1 MPPVDPMLVLCL
13 GNPGPRYLPT
23 RHNVGF
29 MVADELA
36 RRAGRG
42 FTPGRGEYWKSEIAV
57 AGQELT
63 LVKPVTF
70 MNNSGLAARQ
80 ALEWYGLNPEALLV
94 VLDDIAL
101 PLGSLRV
108 RASGSDGGHNGLGS
122 VIATLGTDRIARLR
136 CGIRPEAPGARR
148 PVQAVPS
155 LARNWTGRSS
165 SGRRLSRLMGAWL
178 RLVTTK
184 SGADISAFPV
194 FWYSS
199 QSV

>member
-1 MPPVDPMLVLCL
+1 MEPMLVLCL
-13 GNPGPRYLPT
+13 GNPGPRYLTT

-36 RRAGRG
+36 RRAGTG
-42 FTPGRGEYWKSEIAV
+42 FTPGRGEYWKSEIVV
-57 AGQELT
+57 AGQALT

-80 ALEWYGLNPEALLV
+80 ILEACGSNAEALLV

-136 CGIRPEAPGARR
+136 CGVRPEVPPPAESLAGFVLSPFAPGEHEAVQSMIVRAADAVSEAATSGIQRTMARFN
-148 PVQAVPS
+148 A
-155 LARNWTGRSS
+155 
-165 SGRRLSRLMGAWL
+165 
-178 RLVTTK
+178 
-184 SGADISAFPV
+184 
-194 FWYSS
+194 
-199 QSV
+199 

>member
-36 RRAGRG
+36 RRAGTG

-70 MNNSGLAARQ
+70 MNSSGLAARQ

-101 PLGSLRV
+101 PLGSMRV

-136 CGIRPEAPGARR
+136 CGIRPEVPPPAESLAEFVLSPFAPGEHDAVQSMIVRAADAVSEAATSGMQRTMARFN
-148 PVQAVPS
+148 A
-155 LARNWTGRSS
+155 
-165 SGRRLSRLMGAWL
+165 
-178 RLVTTK
+178 
-184 SGADISAFPV
+184 
-194 FWYSS
+194 
-199 QSV
+199 